1 MRIFIVQHRTRSHGS
16 LKTASVDYETDHK
29 IQDTIAN
36 EFKDRTILCIARALN
51 TVVPEVSLT
60 DTRTI
65 DRLRTIIGYDRI
77 CVLDAGAVAVC
88 HHVSIVR
95 SYELIFF
102 LKKRRNSTRPLI
114 STWRMEFSEECVT
127 SLQYPWT
134 TLPMQNGPP
143 SEHENPPTSSTR
155 LSINGSKLF

>member
-1 MRIFIVQHRTRSHGS
+1 VQHDTSSHGS

-60 DTRTI
+60 DIRTI

-88 HHVSIVR
+88 HHVFIVR

-102 LKKRRNSTRPLI
+102 FSKTKEFDTPANLYMANGIFRGMCDQSSI
-114 STWRMEFSEECVT
+114 SLDDITHAERIAT
-127 SLQYPWT
+127 
-134 TLPMQNGPP
+134 
-143 SEHENPPTSSTR
+143 
-155 LSINGSKLF
+155 